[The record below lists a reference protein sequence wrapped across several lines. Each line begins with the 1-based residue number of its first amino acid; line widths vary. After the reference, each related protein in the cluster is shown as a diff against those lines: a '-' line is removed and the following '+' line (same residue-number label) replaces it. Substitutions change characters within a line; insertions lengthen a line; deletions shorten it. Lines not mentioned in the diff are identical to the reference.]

1 MKAYSSYTIIDV
13 IDGLQWQGDLDAAP
27 ENPKEGWAYYNTQ
40 TKMSYIYDGEKWV
53 VFARDGEQGV
63 PGTPGANGKTTYFH
77 IKYSEKA
84 DGNPMTETPS
94 VYIGTYVDYEIED
107 STDYTKYT
115 WSRFQGLQ
123 GETGEQGI
131 PGSNGVDGKTSYL
144 HIKYSNDGGTT
155 FTANNGETAGD
166 YIGQYVDFT
175 QTDSTDPT
183 KYIWSKIKGEQGNP
197 GQNGSNG
204 LTPEIRDGYWYI
216 GDTNTGIKAEGIDG
230 NNGLTPHIGDNGNWF
245 IGETDTGIKAEG
257 KNGSDGAS
265 VSAITEQYHI
275 SESNTIAPATDVV
288 WSNEFPM
295 WTGSTGTGENKK
307 STFVWKR
314 TKTQLTQGS
323 TITYKYSAPV
333 LMNQYDAATMAAQKA
348 GLDIGTWC
356 SNNDVTIIDGSAIAT
371 GTLDADRIKANT
383 ITSDQIA
390 AKGITAGSLNV
401 TELSTIT
408 ANMGVLNTGE
418 IRNKN
423 YNADSTEI
431 EKWEGSLSK
440 NSAPTSTDSASG
452 LTDNGL
458 SYGVLNS
465 TLKTA
470 YVIWDHS
477 TAITEVAIS
486 PTFTSGGV
494 EYTVTNVYNTGFLNC
509 TSLTKIVFPNTI
521 GQISSQA
528 FEGCTNLK
536 EVIFLEN
543 STLSAI
549 DSSAFSGC
557 SKLATINLPD
567 SLTYIEA
574 NAFLG
579 CSLLA
584 AMYIGTSVISIG
596 SGAFSGCSS
605 LASLTLPFVGSKSSA
620 TTASSST
627 LFGYI
632 FGTTSYT
639 GGVATKQEYSST
651 SSKTY
656 YIPAALKN
664 VTITGGNLYRGAFFG
679 CGNIEK
685 VILGSGVKSVGE
697 YAFYKCTGLKSVSIP
712 DNIDTIGV
720 NAFQGCTGLLSMV
733 FPASLTK
740 IEESAFSG
748 CTALRNL
755 YFPANEIVVEDNV
768 FENLYSN
775 ETLEHI
781 STWSEAGKDTKLIYV
796 ISSGMT
802 TTYWYYRDDAW
813 QSTKHREIADPLNV
827 YITDIQSWCKSTIHT
842 SSSSTDSLLPNYFLY
857 LNGRELTNLVYPS
870 NISYIPPHSLQ
881 GCWSIVSLEIPDTIV
896 EIGKWSFS
904 NCHNLERA
912 VIGNGVTEINEKC
925 FYGCYNLVDVALGR
939 NLLAIRNSAFYL
951 SNIDKT
957 RKKHN
962 FYYLG
967 TKEQWTNRVFLGSTL
982 NQSHQISDI
991 DTNIYFYTDHKQDAL
1006 RTLEGK
1012 YWTYSNDNNFIISC
1026 DNGTIKSRYFKLN
1039 SDGTLNAENV
1049 NIRGAIAATTISSIG
1064 IVPDTN
1070 DKDHSVVKAVLI
1082 EDGELKVQSA
1092 VATLTKSNNPTG
1104 KIYAGTDINYN
1115 TRFIIENVSRNDGY
1129 FKGNWQFNGT
1139 VKDSGG
1145 NLISSSD
1152 VNVKNSIQA
1161 QPEVYSEI
1169 FDRLNPVIYKY
1180 NNGSSDRYHTGLI
1193 AQEVEQAVID
1203 SGMTTQDFAA
1213 VCYET
1218 DEDGTKKN
1226 YGIRY
1231 GELVSMCIYEIQR
1244 LKKRVDEL
1252 EKELQKGAE

>member
-53 VFARDGEQGV
+53 VFVRDGERG
-63 PGTPGANGKTTYFH
+63 P
-77 IKYSEKA
+77 
-84 DGNPMTETPS
+84 
-94 VYIGTYVDYEIED
+94 
-107 STDYTKYT
+107 
-115 WSRFQGLQ
+115 
-123 GETGEQGI
+123 
-131 PGSNGVDGKTSYL
+131 
-144 HIKYSNDGGTT
+144 
-155 FTANNGETAGD
+155 
-166 YIGQYVDFT
+166 
-175 QTDSTDPT
+175 
-183 KYIWSKIKGEQGNP
+183 
-197 GQNGSNG
+197 
-204 LTPEIRDGYWYI
+204 
-216 GDTNTGIKAEGIDG
+216 
-230 NNGLTPHIGDNGNWF
+230 
-245 IGETDTGIKAEG
+245 
-257 KNGSDGAS
+257 DGAS

-275 SESNTIAPATDVV
+275 SESNTIAPAADVV

-323 TITYKYSAPV
+323 TISYKYSAPT
-333 LMNQYDAATMAAQKA
+333 LMNQYDAATMAAQKM

-356 SNNDVTIIDGSAIAT
+356 SRNDVTIIDGSAIAT

-408 ANMGVLNTGE
+408 ANMGVLNAGE

-431 EKWEGSLSK
+431 KKWTGNLPSTGSASTT
-440 NSAPTSTDSASG
+440 TSTGLVYTPSGDLTSASVYWDGTTTYENFDAVVIESSYEFVGYNLPVTTIDDSGFKNCTTLKRLILPDSVTFINSKAFAGCTG
-452 LTDNGL
+452 LT
-458 SYGVLNS
+458 
-465 TLKTA
+465 
-470 YVIWDHS
+470 
-477 TAITEVAIS
+477 EM
-486 PTFTSGGV
+486 
-494 EYTVTNVYNTGFLNC
+494 TVPDSVVG
-509 TSLTKIVFPNTI
+509 
-521 GQISSQA
+521 ISS
-528 FEGCTNLK
+528 G
-536 EVIFLEN
+536 
-543 STLSAI
+543 
-549 DSSAFSGC
+549 AFSGC
-557 SKLATINLPD
+557 SKLQ
-567 SLTYIEA
+567 
-574 NAFLG
+574 
-579 CSLLA
+579 
-584 AMYIGTSVISIG
+584 
-596 SGAFSGCSS
+596 
-605 LASLTLPFVGSKSSA
+605 SLTLPHVGYTKTS
-620 TTASSST
+620 TTDKT

-632 FGTTSYT
+632 FGTTQPSDSSNFT
-639 GGVATKQEYSST
+639 ATTQKYSFT
-651 SSKTY
+651 DSSSVTY
-656 YIPAALKN
+656 YIPNSLTS
-664 VTITGGNLYRGAFFG
+664 VTVTGGKLSYGAFYN
-679 CGNIEK
+679 CK
-685 VILGSGVKSVGE
+685 SLQTVVLGSGVESVGD

-712 DNIDTIGV
+712 DNIDTIGAY
-720 NAFQGCTGLLSMV
+720 AFQGCTGLTSMV

-740 IEESAFSG
+740 IGDYAFYD
-748 CTALRNL
+748 CTSLRNL
-755 YFPANEIVVEDNV
+755 YFPANEIVAGDDA
-768 FENLYSN
+768 FGDLYSN

-781 STWSEAGKDTKLIYV
+781 DTWSEAGKDTKLIYA
-796 ISSGMT
+796 ISSGP

-813 QSTKHREIADPLNV
+813 QSTKYREIADPLNV

-842 SSSSTDSLLPNYFLY
+842 DKSSTDSFLPNYFLY
-857 LNGRELTNLVYPS
+857 LNDRELTNLVYPS
-870 NISYIPPHSLQ
+870 NISYIPPRSLQ
-881 GCWSIVSLEIPDTIV
+881 GCWSIVSIEIPDTIV
-896 EIGKWSFS
+896 EIGKWSFY

-925 FYGCYNLVDVALGR
+925 FYGCYNLVDIVLGR

-951 SNIDKT
+951 SNIDET

-1026 DNGTIKSRYFKLN
+1026 DDGTIKSRYFKLN
-1039 SDGTLNAENV
+1039 PDGTLNAENV

-1064 IVPDTN
+1064 VVPDTN

-1104 KIYAGTDINYN
+1104 KIYAGTDINHN
-1115 TRFIIENVSRNDGY
+1115 ARFIIENVSSNDGY

-1145 NLISSSD
+1145 LPISSSD

-1193 AQEVEQAVID
+1193 AQEVEQVVID
-1203 SGMTTQDFAA
+1203 SGLTTQDFAA

-1218 DEDGTKKN
+1218 DEDGTKKD